1 MHCGKILCKVS
12 NQEKFFELAWH
23 DRDVF
28 ALYIGNIRSLF
39 APPEATESF
48 DVMGFDPI
56 ERFFL
61 RQRDFPKRN
70 VTNMVDKFLPPA
82 SLKKQQVLLER
93 DDHVTPI
100 PCLKLTSYTAKVSR
114 KGSLDYLE
122 MPHVLALLHFDY
134 DGVEVDPNSAPYSIQ
149 RRIGNRLVTTARQ
162 HSAELKFADQLV
174 SKKGLVQTYT
184 RSPDTPRSRLA
195 YTFLRSDGGVSWLN
209 FLHQEVPALRTSGWR
224 VEVDKEFADRF
235 SIVQLDD
242 PNAEWDASLRE
253 KKENSW
259 WLSFDLG
266 IIVEGKRVPLLPLLV
281 QALKRL
287 GTPTPEAIETLAN
300 KGTLYVNLPDGRPLA
315 LPFER
320 VREILMTLR
329 ELCDQRVSP
338 DGAIAIPLDLA
349 MAFSRIDTTLKVKLP
364 ATPRWITLLNR
375 LKGLSEPA
383 KVQAPRGLEA
393 TLRPYQLDGLNWL
406 QFLREYGLG
415 GILAD
420 DMGLGKTV
428 QALAH
433 ILIEKEAKRLDRPC
447 LVVCPTSLIPNWET
461 EAKKFAPQLKVLP
474 LQGKDRATRFDAI
487 ANADLVLTTY
497 PLLSR
502 DVEVIMPIEWHM
514 IVLDEAQAI
523 KNPTTRATQIVCD
536 LQARHRLCLTGTPI
550 ENHLGE
556 VWSLF
561 DFLMPGMLGNNK
573 DFAKRFRHPIE
584 KQKDTKQQTILAGRL
599 KPFIL
604 RRNKSDVAK
613 ELPSKTEIIHYV
625 ELNPGQRDLY
635 ETVRLMAHEKV
646 QEVLSDKGFNRS
658 RIVILDALLK
668 LRQVCCDPRLVKL
681 ASAQNII
688 QSAKLQSL
696 TDMLP
701 EMIEEGRR
709 ILLFSQF
716 TSMLDLI
723 KPELI
728 KANIPFVELRGDTLD
743 RKTPVQRFQNCEVPV
758 FLISLK
764 AGGTGLNLTS
774 ADTVIHYDPW
784 WNPAVEIQATDRAH
798 RIGQTKPVFVYKFI
812 AKNTV
817 EERILEMQNR
827 KRDLAAT
834 LLNDSLESSAAFT
847 VDDIEFL
854 FQEFK

>member
-1 MHCGKILCKVS
+1 MQLG
-12 NQEKFFELAWH
+12 
-23 DRDVF
+23 
-28 ALYIGNIRSLF
+28 
-39 APPEATESF
+39 
-48 DVMGFDPI
+48 
-56 ERFFL
+56 
-61 RQRDFPKRN
+61 
-70 VTNMVDKFLPPA
+70 
-82 SLKKQQVLLER
+82 R
-93 DDHVTPI
+93 DDDVVPI
-100 PCLKLTSYTAKVSR
+100 PCLKLTSYTEKVSR

-122 MPHVLALLHFDY
+122 MPHTLVLLHFDY
-134 DGVEVDPNSAPYSIQ
+134 DGVEVDPNSAPYAIQ
-149 RRIGNRLVTTARQ
+149 RRIGHRLVTTPRQ
-162 HSAELKFADQLV
+162 HSVELAFTDQLV
-174 SKKGLVQTYT
+174 SKMGLVQTYT

-195 YTFLRSDGGVSWLN
+195 YMFLRSDGGVSWLN
-209 FLHQEVPALRTSGWR
+209 FLHQEVPTLRASGWR
-224 VEVDKEFADRF
+224 VEIDQGFADRF

-242 PNAEWDASLRE
+242 PTAEWDAQLRE
-253 KKENSW
+253 QKDNSW

-287 GTPTPEAIETLAN
+287 GNPTPEAIDTLAN
-300 KGTLYVNLPDGRPLA
+300 NGALYVNLPDGRPLA
-315 LPFER
+315 LPFAR
-320 VREILMTLR
+320 VRDILMILR
-329 ELCDQRVSP
+329 ELCDQKVGS

-349 MAFSRIDTTLKVKLP
+349 MAFTQIDPTLKVKLP
-364 ATPRWITLLNR
+364 TSTRWTTLLKR
-375 LKGLSEPA
+375 LKGLSEPI
-383 KVQAPRGLEA
+383 KVPVPRGLKA
-393 TLRPYQLDGLNWL
+393 TLRPYQRAGLNWL

-433 ILIEKEAKRLDRPC
+433 ILVEKEAKRLDKPC
-447 LVVCPTSLIPNWET
+447 LIVCPTSLIPNWES
-461 EAKKFAPQLKVLP
+461 EAEKFSPQLKVLS

-487 ANADLVLTTY
+487 AEADLVLTTY

-502 DVEVIMPIEWHM
+502 DAETILPIEWHM
-514 IVLDEAQAI
+514 VVLDEAQSI
-523 KNPTTRATQIVCD
+523 KNHATRATQIVCD
-536 LQARHRLCLTGTPI
+536 LQSRHRLCLTGTPI

-556 VWSLF
+556 IWSLF
-561 DFLMPGMLGNNK
+561 DFLMPGMLGNHK
-573 DFAKRFRHPIE
+573 DFSKRYRNPIE
-584 KQKDTKQQTILAGRL
+584 KQKDPKQQTILAGRL

-613 ELPSKTEIIHYV
+613 ELSPKTEIIHFV
-625 ELNPGQRDLY
+625 ELSPGQRDLY
-635 ETVRLMAHEKV
+635 ETVRLMAHDKV

-681 ASAQNII
+681 ASAQNIKE
-688 QSAKLQSL
+688 SAKLQSL

-728 KANIPFVELRGDTLD
+728 KADIPFVELRGDTVD

-784 WNPAVEIQATDRAH
+784 WNPAVETQATDRAH

-812 AKNTV
+812 AKGTV

-827 KRDLAAT
+827 KRDLAAN
-834 LLNDSLESSAAFT
+834 LLNDSPGSSEAFT

-854 FQEFK
+854 FREFK